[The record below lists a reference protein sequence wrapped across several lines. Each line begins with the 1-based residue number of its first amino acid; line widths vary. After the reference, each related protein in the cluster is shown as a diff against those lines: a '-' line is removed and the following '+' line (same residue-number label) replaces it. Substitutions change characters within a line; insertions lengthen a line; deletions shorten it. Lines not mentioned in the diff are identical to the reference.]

1 MPASPFGLGL
11 ARFALLAH
19 IEIIFA
25 DLAIERRAANAETTR
40 HFTHM
45 AFIEVDGILK
55 DIALDIAQ
63 RAQLARLV
71 LNGYRAVL
79 AGLNGLSDIGGLVE
93 GR

>member
-55 DIALDIAQ
+55 DIALDYAF
-63 RAQLARLV
+63 ALAAMGKV
-71 LNGYRAVL
+71 DGV
-79 AGLNGLSDIGGLVE
+79 DFKE
-93 GR
+93 E